1 MLIFRR
7 SAGHLTIVWRESIEQ
22 AVSIPKLSHLN
33 PWPPLTRCVLSTVPK
48 WARDIRLADH
58 ICVCFF
64 ETIFTR
70 ELRQAQIQW
79 YCFLASKSAYSSSFF
94 ERVETSASLNPII
107 WIFIQPLAA
116 AWNGAEIF
124 KKFQLGCTCVASSYE
139 VPYISTPKVFK
150 LSRATHCSIFYI
162 ENFQKSQ
169 ISSDVIIPPKLKQT
183 LKPSF

>member
-1 MLIFRR
+1 ML

-33 PWPPLTRCVLSTVPK
+33 PWPPVNPLKYSSQMGPGYP
-48 WARDIRLADH
+48 ARWSYLCLLFRDYFYKGTPSGPNSMILFPGLEK
-58 ICVCFF
+58 CLLLLFF
-64 ETIFTR
+64 SR
-70 ELRQAQIQW
+70 ELK
-79 YCFLASKSAYSSSFF
+79 LG
-94 ERVETSASLNPII
+94 LNPII

-162 ENFQKSQ
+162 EFFKRAR
-169 ISSDVIIPPKLKQT
+169 
-183 LKPSF
+183 

>member
-1 MLIFRR
+1 ML

-22 AVSIPKLSHLN
+22 AVSIPELSHLN
-33 PWPPLTRCVLSTVPK
+33 PWPPLTRWSTVPK

-70 ELRQAQIQW
+70 ELRQTQIQW

-94 ERVETSASLNPII
+94 SRELKLGLNPII

-124 KKFQLGCTCVASSYE
+124 KKFQLGCTCVACSYE

-150 LSRATHCSIFYI
+150 LSRATHCSIFLYRI
-162 ENFQKSQ
+162 FQKSQ

>member
-1 MLIFRR
+1 ML

-79 YCFLASKSAYSSSFF
+79 YCFLASKSAYSSSFL
-94 ERVETSASLNPII
+94 RVETSASLNPII
-107 WIFIQPLAA
+107 WIFIQPLALHEKRCRNIQKISTWLHVCA
-116 AWNGAEIF
+116 
-124 KKFQLGCTCVASSYE
+124 CSYE

-150 LSRATHCSIFYI
+150 LSRATHCSIFLYRI
-162 ENFQKSQ
+162 FQKSQ

-183 LKPSF
+183 LKPSFLL